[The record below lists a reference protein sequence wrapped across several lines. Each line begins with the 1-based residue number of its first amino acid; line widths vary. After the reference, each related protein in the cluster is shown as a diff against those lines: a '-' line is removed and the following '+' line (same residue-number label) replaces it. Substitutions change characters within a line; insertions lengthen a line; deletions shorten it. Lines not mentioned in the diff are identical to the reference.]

1 MDINF
6 DVIKEASKIY
16 GKTFYILDSKQFEE
30 NYNNL
35 LGEFRKIYKNSYIAY
50 SYKTNYTPKLCY
62 MIDKLGGFAEVVS
75 DMEANI
81 ALKVGVKPSNIYFNG
96 PYKNINFV
104 EKLLV
109 DGGCV
114 NVDSLKEMNQIVE
127 IANKHK
133 DSILNVGIRMN
144 FDIEDG
150 VVSRFGFDVESQD
163 FLDCIKLI
171 NETKNINLKGLH
183 SHFASRDIKYWP
195 NRIKN
200 VCKLIDKHFPNNKFD
215 YIDLGGGLFG
225 NMKDSLKAQ
234 FSSYIPTYK
243 EYAESV
249 AIEFKNY
256 FDKKDYKPMLFI
268 EPGSALA
275 GDCMKFVAEVH
286 SIKDVRGK
294 AIATLLGSIYN
305 INPTLNKKNPPISVI
320 ANGNK
325 QSFYR
330 NLDFGGFTCIESD
343 YLYRGFEGNLAVGDQ
358 ILFENV
364 GSYSVV
370 LKPPFILPNFPV
382 LDLSN
387 GIEVIKR
394 QENFDDLF
402 HTYKFDF

>member
-1 MDINF
+1 
-6 DVIKEASKIY
+6 
-16 GKTFYILDSKQFEE
+16 
-30 NYNNL
+30 
-35 LGEFRKIYKNSYIAY
+35 
-50 SYKTNYTPKLCY
+50 

-200 VCKLIDKHFPNNKFD
+200 V
-215 YIDLGGGLFG
+215 YIVSPLR
-225 NMKDSLKAQ
+225 STSR
-234 FSSYIPTYK
+234 SSII
-243 EYAESV
+243 S
-249 AIEFKNY
+249 
-256 FDKKDYKPMLFI
+256 
-268 EPGSALA
+268 
-275 GDCMKFVAEVH
+275 
-286 SIKDVRGK
+286 
-294 AIATLLGSIYN
+294 TLVVVYL
-305 INPTLNKKNPPISVI
+305 VI
-320 ANGNK
+320 
-325 QSFYR
+325 
-330 NLDFGGFTCIESD
+330 
-343 YLYRGFEGNLAVGDQ
+343 
-358 ILFENV
+358 
-364 GSYSVV
+364 
-370 LKPPFILPNFPV
+370 
-382 LDLSN
+382 
-387 GIEVIKR
+387 
-394 QENFDDLF
+394 
-402 HTYKFDF
+402 